1 MRKCI
6 KILLSLSLAIIFFS
20 IGSNTFAAK
29 KKEANTKHKIEFLTK
44 DKFILA
50 GDLYI
55 ANPKSDKPLIVALHS
70 FSLSAKSWNT
80 LAENFRLKGYNV
92 LAMDLRGHGR
102 SIYNENLKLKSR
114 YKFTKNDWQKLPND
128 VIESINYIKTNYPAI
143 NCNDI
148 ILIGADIGAS
158 AGVLAGTNLKK
169 QPLKF
174 VMISP
179 MINFKGL
186 YIPIKI
192 ANYTD
197 TRFLIL
203 LSKSDKILFNL
214 HTKTDPV
221 IKTYPI
227 GGPGNQLIKANK
239 DSIDDIVNFV
249 IN

>member
-1 MRKCI
+1 MRN
-6 KILLSLSLAIIFFS
+6 KIWIVFLVFFILFS
-20 IGSNTFAAK
+20 YPIAYGAK
-29 KKEANTKHKIEFLTK
+29 KKKEPKTKHKIEFVTK
-44 DKFILA
+44 DKFILS

-55 ANPKSDKPLIVALHS
+55 ANPKTDKPLIVALHS
-70 FSLSAKSWNT
+70 FSLNAKAWQK
-80 LAENFRLKGYNV
+80 LAGNLRQKGYNV

-128 VIESINYIKTNYPAI
+128 VIESINYIKSNYPSI
-143 NCNDI
+143 NCNEVI
-148 ILIGADIGAS
+148 FMGADIGAS
-158 AGVLAGTNLKK
+158 AGVLAGINLKK

-174 VMISP
+174 VLISP

-192 ANYTD
+192 ASYTE
-197 TRFLIL
+197 TKFLIL
-203 LSKSDKILFNL
+203 LSKSDKVLFNFY
-214 HTKTDPV
+214 TKDKPI

-227 GGPGNQLIKANK
+227 GGPGNQLINANQ
-239 DSIDDIVNFV
+239 DAQNDIINFI